1 MGKETRRGAE
11 MRRTLEEW
19 EASGLSRRA
28 FCEKRGIATA
38 TFDYWRR
45 ELASRPRMVK
55 VEVAGAGSAAAKF
68 TLLLGNGR
76 RIECGS
82 LGDGELARLIRVA
95 EQA

>member
-1 MGKETRRGAE
+1 MGKETRRATE
-11 MRRTLEEW
+11 MRRTVEEW

-28 FCEKRGIATA
+28 FCEKRGIAIT

-55 VEVAGAGSAAAKF
+55 VEVAGADSAAPRFA
-68 TLLLGNGR
+68 LLLGNGR

-82 LGDGELARLIRVA
+82 LADGELARLIRVA